1 MGRKSI
7 AEIRRAE
14 IIEAFF
20 NVVAEKGF
28 LNATMREIAVAA
40 GCSQGMLHH
49 YFDNKETMVLAATE
63 YLVMTYSAELS
74 DKIGLYDS
82 ATNRLLFLFS
92 WLRDPDRFDLR
103 FSWAWM
109 EFWTLSKT
117 HPAISNA
124 MTKCYRNM
132 KDLVAGII
140 RNGIGSGEFRN
151 VDPDLMA
158 NMILGSLEGGTVLF
172 VVDKEAPPIETTSKQ
187 RADLFLYYLK
197 RS

>member
-1 MGRKSI
+1 VGRKSI
-7 AEIRRAE
+7 AKIRQAE

-20 NVVAEKGF
+20 DVVAEKGF
-28 LNATMREIAVAA
+28 VNATMREIAVAA

-63 YLVMTYSAELS
+63 YLVTTYSAELS
-74 DKIGLYDS
+74 GKIGRYDS
-82 ATNRLLFLFS
+82 ATDRLHFLFS
-92 WLRDPDRFDLR
+92 WFRDLDRFDLR

-109 EFWTLSKT
+109 EFWILSKT

-124 MTKCYRNM
+124 MTKCYRSM

-140 RNGIGSGEFRN
+140 RDGIGEFRD

-158 NMILGSLEGGTVLF
+158 NMIMGSLEGGTVLF